1 MLLTTR
7 RRVIKGMAAGTA
19 AAFISRLPAQ
29 AQTGDSYPTKP
40 IRLVVPYPAGG
51 TTDQL
56 ARAIAQPMREI
67 LGQPIIIDNRAGA
80 GGAIGTDHVAK
91 QPGDGYTLLFGN
103 SGPSATASLMRKL
116 PYDPRKDFRRGTY

>member
-56 ARAIAQPMREI
+56 ARAIAQPMR
-67 LGQPIIIDNRAGA
+67 
-80 GGAIGTDHVAK
+80 
-91 QPGDGYTLLFGN
+91 
-103 SGPSATASLMRKL
+103 
-116 PYDPRKDFRRGTY
+116 